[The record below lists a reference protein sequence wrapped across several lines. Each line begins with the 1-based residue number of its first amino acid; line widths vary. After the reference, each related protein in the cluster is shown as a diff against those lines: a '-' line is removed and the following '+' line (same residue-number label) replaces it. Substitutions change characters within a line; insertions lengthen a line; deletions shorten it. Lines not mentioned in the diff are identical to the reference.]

1 MNADSVKARL
11 KQYAQQNG
19 YTFQEMLVY
28 YGLERTIYR
37 LSVSEYAEHFV
48 LKGGI
53 FLYAVFTGKYE
64 RATTDIDFLARSISN
79 SKDKMKS
86 VFQKILS
93 SEYDDGLKYDTD
105 SVTVEDITEF
115 KEYHGLHI
123 SVTAY
128 LDRTK
133 IPIGI
138 DIGFGDV
145 IFPDSVKMDFPVI
158 LDMDAPKINAYSVE
172 SVVAE
177 KLEAIIHNGFLN
189 SRYKDFYDIYILSEK
204 YHFNYSD
211 LLSAVQETFSNRKT
225 VLTIDSA
232 AFSDDFINDDIHTK
246 RWNAFLKKK
255 KAIKSISL
263 EDTVR
268 RIKSFV
274 FPLTDNPDNSISCW
288 NPDIGS
294 WE

>member
-211 LLSAVQETFSNRKT
+211 LLSAVQETFANRKT
-225 VLTIDSA
+225 ELTIDSA